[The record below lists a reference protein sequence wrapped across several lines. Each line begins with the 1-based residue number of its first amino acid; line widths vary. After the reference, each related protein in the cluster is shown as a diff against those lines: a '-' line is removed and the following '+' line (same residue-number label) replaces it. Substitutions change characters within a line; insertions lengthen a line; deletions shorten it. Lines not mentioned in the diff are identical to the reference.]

1 MLYALPHLLRQ
12 RKSFRWLLEYVLK
25 FVFFIVKVKC

>member
-12 RKSFRWLLEYVLK
+12 RKSFRLLLEYVLK
-25 FVFFIVKVKC
+25 FVFIVKVNC